1 MEETRKEEEMRGN
14 TQKHW
19 NEAPNFDTR
28 DERSAFGPLQP
39 SPGFFQQQNHALC
52 SQLPSVGLQNSN
64 PLSQM
69 SVFPSR
75 FYYPCY
81 TPSPYSRPM
90 FDPCTSYPALYQS
103 EEFRPKEKRRR
114 CRTVFTQEQLYLLEQ
129 GFLQQKYP
137 DGKFRQEM
145 AVKTGLAED
154 RVQVWF
160 QNRRAKEKRLLEEKL
175 FRENQPENITRLEN
189 NMCDSVASAV
199 DESGQM
205 LSNSHQ
211 SLQEEHMR
219 KLDNLVTTEVEDSGL
234 ANSALG
240 ELTAQRLSEGNTD
253 LPDINISAYLTPGP
267 LPGPNV
273 ARVESD
279 GSTSNPEVEP
289 SEQRVFLS
297 LEAPISA
304 SLESLPRQLFLNTV
318 STFCQNSTDEEKTVY
333 QGNSTGLMDV
343 FFSEAIH
350 TEGEETVVSQDIEQA
365 ESTSETGI
373 SSAENNSSEIKY
385 VNLCV

>member
-1 MEETRKEEEMRGN
+1 MII
-14 TQKHW
+14 W
-19 NEAPNFDTR
+19 NFI
-28 DERSAFGPLQP
+28 SFG
-39 SPGFFQQQNHALC
+39 F
-52 SQLPSVGLQNSN
+52 
-64 PLSQM
+64 
-69 SVFPSR
+69 
-75 FYYPCY
+75 
-81 TPSPYSRPM
+81 
-90 FDPCTSYPALYQS
+90 
-103 EEFRPKEKRRR
+103 K
-114 CRTVFTQEQLYLLEQ
+114 
-129 GFLQQKYP
+129 
-137 DGKFRQEM
+137 
-145 AVKTGLAED
+145 
-154 RVQVWF
+154 
-160 QNRRAKEKRLLEEKL
+160 
-175 FRENQPENITRLEN
+175 
-189 NMCDSVASAV
+189 
-199 DESGQM
+199 
-205 LSNSHQ
+205 
-211 SLQEEHMR
+211 
-219 KLDNLVTTEVEDSGL
+219 
-234 ANSALG
+234 G

-318 STFCQNSTDEEKTVY
+318 STFCQNSIDEEKTVY
-333 QGNSTGLMDV
+333 QGNSTGLIDV